1 MVTFSIATILVLAKK
16 KCHNV
21 SALQLYV
28 IATFN
33 GVAIHANAMTSAVA
47 TSL

>member
-1 MVTFSIATILVLAKK
+1 
-16 KCHNV
+16 
-21 SALQLYV
+21 LQLYV
-28 IATFN
+28 MATFN